1 MPTKTVK
8 TKTAKT
14 KTVTKVVA
22 PVKEQHAI
30 TDGVVPEKK
39 NVLIPILVGAVIV
52 AAFAV
57 GYLYGRLSVYESG
70 KAGTTPTKQQ
80 QAQTAT
86 PEPASAVTLDMI
98 KGLFADSSNISFGDA
113 SKKIL
118 FVEFS
123 DPSCPYCHI
132 AAGKNADLLT
142 GRFATKAQGGSYV
155 PPIPEMK
162 KLVDQGKAGYVWLYS
177 FGHGNGELAT
187 QALYCAK
194 EQNKFWEAH
203 DLLMSS
209 AGYTL
214 MNETIKSDLTKIDP
228 LVSFLSK
235 GVDGAQLKTC
245 LQSKKYAGRVAADQ
259 QKGEAFGINGTPGF
273 FINAKAFAG
282 AYSFTDMQS
291 AVDAALK

>member
-8 TKTAKT
+8 TKTT
-14 KTVTKVVA
+14 
-22 PVKEQHAI
+22 PVKQP
-30 TDGVVPEKK
+30 VVEAVVVQEKK
-39 NVLIPILVGAVIV
+39 NVLIPVLVGAIVV

-70 KAGTTPTKQQ
+70 KGAVVKQQ
-80 QAQTAT
+80 PTQAAA
-86 PEPASAVTLDMI
+86 PEPASTVSLEMI

-113 SKKIL
+113 NKKVL

-162 KLVDQGKAGYVWLYS
+162 KMVDQGKAGYVWVYS

-194 EQNKFWEAH
+194 DQNRFWEAH

-214 MNETIKSDLTKIDP
+214 LNETIKADATKTDAM
-228 LVSFLSK
+228 VTFLGKSVN
-235 GVDGAQLKTC
+235 GTQLKTC
-245 LQSKKYAGRVAADQ
+245 LESKKYAARSAADQ
-259 QKGEAFGINGTPGF
+259 KKGEAFGVNGTPGF
-273 FINAKAFAG
+273 FVNTKAFAG

-291 AVDAALK
+291 AVDEALK